1 MGKEVEEKNG
11 MELGNGRGNGGAKE
25 MLGGEGGGGGS
36 HEKLLQYGETSSSS
50 LAESTPL
57 IRK

>member
-25 MLGGEGGGGGS
+25 MLGGEGGGGS